1 MCATA
6 VVRAAFEGFDAPSVR
21 GNQGGPRTCHPGSHG
36 GLHAILD
43 EPSQL
48 VSLGIRAC
56 EAIRLI
62 WKARA
67 RSIGGACVT
76 GRVEESAPSVS
87 VYNVYSNAKWCRRTQ
102 GRSAAR
108 TRSRAAPDS
117 SFVMGCAARLQMA
130 TRTEA
135 KSRLAST
142 MLPAVQRQHHENRT
156 VNGCR
161 NAVANDV
168 RRWKV

>member
-1 MCATA
+1 MGATA
-6 VVRAAFEGFDAPSVR
+6 VVRAAFEGSDAPSVH
-21 GNQGGPRTCHPGSHG
+21 GSQGGPRTCHPGSRG

-67 RSIGGACVT
+67 RSIGGACVI

-87 VYNVYSNAKWCRRTQ
+87 IYNVYSNAKLCRRTR

-108 TRSRAAPDS
+108 IRSRAAPDS
-117 SFVMGCAARLQMA
+117 TFVMGWAARSQMA
-130 TRTEA
+130 MRAEA
-135 KSRLAST
+135 KSRLTST
-142 MLPAVQRQHHENRT
+142 MLPSVQRQHHENRT

-168 RRWKV
+168 RR